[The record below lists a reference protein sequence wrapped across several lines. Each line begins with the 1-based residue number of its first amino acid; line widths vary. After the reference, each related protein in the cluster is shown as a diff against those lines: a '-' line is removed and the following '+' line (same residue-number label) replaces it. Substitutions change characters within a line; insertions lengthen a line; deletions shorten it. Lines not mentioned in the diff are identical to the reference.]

1 MSKTIYNP
9 SHKYINWYLKLI
21 RYRLSAPPKN
31 TYSEKHHIFP
41 KSIFGPNNIIVSLT
55 AREHFVAHKLLYKI
69 CQFRYGN
76 KHSNTF
82 KMLRAISY
90 MSSREDIKC
99 NSRMYAECRTAQ
111 SLVMMG
117 ENNPSVK
124 YGFSEEHRKKLSE
137 AGKGRGHA
145 EEHKENQRLAWARR
159 IARGDTAFSIET
171 RNKTIES
178 NKQNAKRFNFIHD
191 SGIEEFNMSALELV
205 EKYKDMNLVPSHIRG
220 STGCNTLG
228 YIKHRGWRIN
238 TGEPECIKSRK
249 IDSRTLRKSPVSI

>member
-1 MSKTIYNP
+1 MSNHIYNP

-21 RYRLSAPPKN
+21 RDRLSSPPEN

-41 KSIFGPNNIIVSLT
+41 KSIFGPNNVIVSLT

-90 MSSREDIKC
+90 MSSREDIRC
-99 NSRMYAECRTAQ
+99 NSRMYAECRKAQ
-111 SLVMMG
+111 SLAMMG
-117 ENNPSVK
+117 ANNPSVK

-137 AGKGRGHA
+137 AGKTRGYT
-145 EEHKENQRLAWARR
+145 EEHKENQRLAWTRR
-159 IARGDTAFSIET
+159 HGRGDTAFSNEDFT
-171 RNKTIES
+171 KSLES
-178 NKQNAKRFNFIHD
+178 RRQNAKRFNFIHD
-191 SGIEEFNMSALELV
+191 SGIEEFNMSVIELV
-205 EKYKDMNLVPSHIRG
+205 EKYKDMNLDPSNIRG

-238 TGEPECIKSRK
+238 TGEPEYIKPRK
-249 IDSRTLRKSPVSI
+249 TDSRTLRKSPVSI

>member
-1 MSKTIYNP
+1 MSNHIYNP

-41 KSIFGPNNIIVSLT
+41 KSIFGPNKVIVSLT

-137 AGKGRGHA
+137 AGKGRGHT
-145 EEHKENQRLAWARR
+145 EDHKENQRLAWVRR
-159 IARGDTAFSIET
+159 IARGDTAFSNEAYT
-171 RNKTIES
+171 KSLES
-178 NKQNAKRFNFIHD
+178 RRQNAKRFNFIHD

-205 EKYKDMNLVPSHIRG
+205 EKYKDMNLDPSNLRR
-220 STGCNTLG
+220 STGCDTLG

>member
-1 MSKTIYNP
+1 MSNHIYNP

-41 KSIFGPNNIIVSLT
+41 KSIFGPNKVIVSLT

-90 MSSREDIKC
+90 MSSREDIRC

-124 YGFSEEHRKKLSE
+124 YGFSEDHRKKLSE
-137 AGKGRGHA
+137 AGK
-145 EEHKENQRLAWARR
+145 RR
-159 IARGDTAFSIET
+159 SERGDIFFSPET
-171 RNKTIES
+171 HNKTIES

-205 EKYKDMNLVPSHIRG
+205 EKYKDMNLDPSNLRR

-228 YIKHRGWRIN
+228 YIKHKCWRIY
-238 TGEPECIKSRK
+238 TGESECIKSRK
-249 IDSRTLRKSPVSI
+249 IDS